1 MEKTMD
7 WNNVINLKTCGC
19 AKGGGMG
26 HDGKTTI

>member
-7 WNNVINLKTCGC
+7 WNNVITLGTCGC

-26 HDGKTTI
+26 HVSETTI

>member
-7 WNNVINLKTCGC
+7 SNNVINLRTCGC

-26 HDGKTTI
+26 TNGKTII